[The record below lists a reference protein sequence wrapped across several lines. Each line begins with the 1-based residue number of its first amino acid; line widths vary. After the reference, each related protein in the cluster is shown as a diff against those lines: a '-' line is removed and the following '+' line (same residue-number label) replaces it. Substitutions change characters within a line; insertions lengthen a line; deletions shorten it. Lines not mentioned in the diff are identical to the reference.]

1 MHDDRVNWRDST
13 RLIRHLH
20 TFERSITQPDCFIT
34 CAYEKEERK
43 SEFSFTLTQY
53 VEYCKYHATSL
64 GED

>member
-34 CAYEKEERK
+34 CALKKKREKVNFLLLSHNK
-43 SEFSFTLTQY
+43 STSGPTLY
-53 VEYCKYHATSL
+53 YNSNY
-64 GED
+64 